1 MYKLPKVKAKCWGSQ
16 RKSARARIILQNFPS
31 LSKNNAADLAVP
43 ISIKLKSNIM
53 ETPKE
58 DDIITNAD
66 ESKRLPDE
74 NPEPLEGVKKEETGI
89 LDNEPEGKEEGG
101 NVAAKDEADTRKL
114 DGSNANNLRTK

>member
-1 MYKLPKVKAKCWGSQ
+1 
-16 RKSARARIILQNFPS
+16 
-31 LSKNNAADLAVP
+31 
-43 ISIKLKSNIM
+43 M

-58 DDIITNAD
+58 EDIITNAD

-74 NPEPLEGVKKEETGI
+74 TPEILTGTKMENHDI

-101 NVAAKDEADTRKL
+101 NVAAKDEKDTREL